1 MSATEFHCTR
11 VRKFLKGYVAPLGS
25 QGYNFGLHSMRAGGA
40 TTALDNDIDG
50 DLMDIH
56 GRWLRRRR
64 SERSKK
70 GYIEKKRLSVT
81 QS

>member
-1 MSATEFHCTR
+1 
-11 VRKFLKGYVAPLGS
+11 
-25 QGYNFGLHSMRAGGA
+25 MRAGGA